1 MGLQGLLELA
11 EKKDIVSM
19 IVNNLIEYGLQIAL
33 AKYKVDIIIM
43 ILILVAL

>member
-1 MGLQGLLELA
+1 MGHQGLPELA

-19 IVNNLIEYGLQIAL
+19 IAGNLIEYGLQIAL

-43 ILILVAL
+43 ILILVVL